1 MWVMIAGIVVVLAQ
15 GIQPGPGAK
24 SYQWCF
30 DRGQGA
36 QLCEANQEACEK
48 LRQANMEIERSPC
61 RLVEPP
67 EAQVPPTEPPRPATP
82 EQQTPTQR

>member
-48 LRQANMEIERSPC
+48 LRREGDDHPA
-61 RLVEPP
+61 RLFLGS
-67 EAQVPPTEPPRPATP
+67 
-82 EQQTPTQR
+82 